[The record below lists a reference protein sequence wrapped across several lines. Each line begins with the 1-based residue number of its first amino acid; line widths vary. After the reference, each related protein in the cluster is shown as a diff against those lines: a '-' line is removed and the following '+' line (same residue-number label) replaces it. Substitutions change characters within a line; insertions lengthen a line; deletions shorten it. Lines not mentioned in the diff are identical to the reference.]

1 MTMTDETSTTSRE
14 GMAAAARAGIA
25 SHAEA
30 TAPRATAAS
39 RPEATAPPAATAAG
53 AAATEPPAAVTPQAT
68 VRPPTPALQRWEIV
82 TVLAVSLGASGVYAL
97 VQYIGSLTAH
107 EALSK
112 QQVIVHGTLAPGRPL
127 LDLFLQLTNIALA
140 LAPVLLVFYLLARA
154 GEGPS
159 SIGLD
164 ASQPGRDLGRG
175 AVLAAVIGGSGLGLY
190 LIAYHLGVELN
201 VVAENL
207 PDVWWRIPILILS
220 AAQNA
225 ILEEVI
231 VVGYLL
237 SRLDRLGVKPA
248 KAIVI
253 SAVIRGSYHLYQG
266 AGAFIGNAVMGAIF
280 GVLYRRWGRVTP
292 MIVAHTLIDA
302 VTFVG
307 YALLA
312 GHVSWLPA
320 P

>member
-1 MTMTDETSTTSRE
+1 MADETSTSSRE
-14 GMAAAARAGIA
+14 GTALPGQGTAR
-25 SHAEA
+25 
-30 TAPRATAAS
+30 P
-39 RPEATAPPAATAAG
+39 G
-53 AAATEPPAAVTPQAT
+53 AAAQRAEAAAQPGAAAPPSP
-68 VRPPTPALQRWEIV
+68 RMLRWEIV
-82 TVLAVSLGASGVYAL
+82 TVFAVSLGASGIYAL
-97 VQYIGSLTAH
+97 VQYIGSLTAQQS
-107 EALSK
+107 LSK
-112 QQVIVHGTLAPGRPL
+112 QAVVVHGSLAPGRPL
-127 LDLFLQLTNIALA
+127 LDLFLQITDITLA

-154 GEGPS
+154 GERPS
-159 SIGLD
+159 KTLGLD
-164 ASQPGRDLGRG
+164 ASQPGRDLAWG

-190 LIAYHLGVELN
+190 LLAYHLGIELN

-207 PDVWWRIPILILS
+207 PDVWWRIPVLLLS
-220 AAQNA
+220 AAQNG

-237 SRLDRLGVKPA
+237 SRLDKLGVKPGP
-248 KAIVI
+248 AIAI

-266 AGAFIGNAVMGAIF
+266 AGAFVGNAAMGVIF
-280 GVLYRRWGRVTP
+280 GIFYRRYGRVTP
-292 MIVAHTLIDA
+292 LIIAHTLIDA

>member
-1 MTMTDETSTTSRE
+1 M
-14 GMAAAARAGIA
+14 
-25 SHAEA
+25 
-30 TAPRATAAS
+30 
-39 RPEATAPPAATAAG
+39 
-53 AAATEPPAAVTPQAT
+53 
-68 VRPPTPALQRWEIV
+68 RWEIV
-82 TVLAVSLGASGVYAL
+82 TVFAVSLGASGVYAL
-97 VQYIGSLTAH
+97 VQYIGSLTAQQ
-107 EALSK
+107 AVSK
-112 QQVIVHGTLAPGRPL
+112 QAVVVHGTLAPGRPL
-127 LDLFLQLTNIALA
+127 FDLFLQLTSISLA

-164 ASQPGRDLGRG
+164 ASQPGRDLARG
-175 AVLAAVIGGSGLGLY
+175 AVLAAVIGGSGLALY
-190 LIAYHLGVELN
+190 LAAYHLGVELN

-207 PDVWWRIPILILS
+207 PDVWWRIPVLLLS
-220 AAQNA
+220 AAQNG
-225 ILEEVI
+225 ILEEVV

-237 SRLDRLGVKPA
+237 SRLDRLGVRPWL
-248 KAIVI
+248 AIAI

-266 AGAFIGNAVMGAIF
+266 IGAFLGNAVMGVIF
-280 GVLYRRWGRVTP
+280 GILYRRWGRVTP
-292 MIVAHTLIDA
+292 LIVAHALIDA

>member
-1 MTMTDETSTTSRE
+1 MTDETSTSPRE
-14 GMAAAARAGIA
+14 R
-25 SHAEA
+25 
-30 TAPRATAAS
+30 
-39 RPEATAPPAATAAG
+39 TAPPASPAVPA
-53 AAATEPPAAVTPQAT
+53 PPAAPAAPGA
-68 VRPPTPALQRWEIV
+68 PPARLLRWEIV
-82 TVLAVSLGASGVYAL
+82 AVFAVSLGASGLYAL
-97 VQYIGSLTAH
+97 VQFIGSLTAQQS
-107 EALSK
+107 LSK
-112 QQVIVHGTLAPGRPL
+112 QTTVLNGSLAPGRPL
-127 LDLFLQLTNIALA
+127 LDLFLQLLSITLA

-154 GEGPS
+154 GERPS

-164 ASQPGRDLGRG
+164 ASQPGLDLARG

-190 LIAYHLGVELN
+190 LAAYHLGVELN

-207 PDVWWRIPILILS
+207 PDVWWRIPVLLLS

-237 SRLDRLGVKPA
+237 SRLDRLGVKPPV
-248 KAIVI
+248 AIAI

-266 AGAFIGNAVMGAIF
+266 AGGFIGNAAMGVIF
-280 GVLYRRWGRVTP
+280 AFLYRRWGRVTP
-292 MIVAHTLIDA
+292 LIIAHTLIDA
-302 VTFVG
+302 VAFVG